1 MNWIKLFLSL
11 GTAFAVCLLLI
22 PEIIKIANA
31 RNMHDLP
38 NERKTHTGK
47 ICSFGG
53 VGIFFGFLISTLIWA
68 SVDMT
73 LNMEFLLGAVLVM
86 VVVGMRDDFLP
97 LSAFW
102 KLVGQFVAIA
112 VLLIGDIRIFSL
124 YGFLGVYE
132 LPLFFSYLVTGFIV
146 IVITNAFNLIDGID
160 GLAGSVSLIVFTF
173 FGLWFALEG
182 SLAISA
188 MCLAVLGSVGGFLY
202 YNYSPARIFMGD
214 TGSLMLG
221 FLATGLLIIFLS
233 KNAALPTTSDL
244 HIVAPLSLLSA
255 LMVYPLFDTIRV
267 FMLRALAGRSPLS
280 PDRNHIHHL
289 LLDIGCSHYYIVG
302 IVIFL
307 NIVFVF
313 IFTFI
318 GQMGY
323 LSDNWLVPII
333 VLTAS
338 SLAIYLHRKV
348 KKRREVVNV

>member
-1 MNWIKLFLSL
+1 MTWIKLLFSL
-11 GTAFAVCLLLI
+11 GTAFVICLLLI
-22 PEIIKIANA
+22 PEIIKIANS
-31 RNMHDLP
+31 RNIHDLP
-38 NERKTHTGK
+38 DERKIHTGK

-53 VGIFFGFLISTLIWA
+53 IGIFFSFIISTLLW
-68 SVDMT
+68 SFVDMT

-102 KLVGQFVAIA
+102 KLVGQFVAIGI
-112 VLLIGDIRIFSL
+112 LLTGGIRISSL

-132 LPLFFSYLVTGFIV
+132 LPLLFSYLVTGFIV
-146 IVITNAFNLIDGID
+146 VVITNAFNLIDGID
-160 GLAGSVSLIVFTF
+160 GLAGSVTLIVFTF
-173 FGLWFALEG
+173 FGLWFFLEG
-182 SLAISA
+182 SLAISS

-221 FLATGLLIIFLS
+221 FLATGLLIIFLN
-233 KNAALPTTSDL
+233 KNAALAPTDEL

-267 FMLRALAGRSPLS
+267 FMLRTWAGRSPLS

-318 GQMGY
+318 GQKGY
-323 LSDNWLVPII
+323 LSDNWLVPIV

-338 SLAIYLHRKV
+338 SLAIYLHKKV
-348 KKRREVVNV
+348 KRKRQVVNI

>member
-1 MNWIKLFLSL
+1 MTWIKLFLSL
-11 GTAFAVCLLLI
+11 GTAFAICLLLI

-31 RNMHDLP
+31 QNIHDQP
-38 NERKTHTGK
+38 NERKIHTGK

-53 VGIFFGFLISTLIWA
+53 IGIFFGFIISTLIW
-68 SVDMT
+68 SFVDIT
-73 LNMEFLLGAVLVM
+73 LSMEFLLGAVLVI

-102 KLVGQFVAIA
+102 KLMGQFVAISI
-112 VLLIGDIRIFSL
+112 LLIGDIRIFSL

-132 LPLFFSYLVTGFIV
+132 LHFVFSYLITAFIV

-160 GLAGSVSLIVFTF
+160 GLAGSVALVVFSF

-182 SLAISA
+182 SFALSA
-188 MCLAVLGSVGGFLY
+188 MCLAILGSVAGFLY

-221 FLATGLLIIFLS
+221 FLATGLLIVFLN
-233 KNAALPTTSDL
+233 KNAALPTSSQL
-244 HIVAPLSLLSA
+244 HIFAPLSLLSA

-267 FMLRALAGRSPLS
+267 FILRALAGRSPLS

-289 LLDIGCSHYYIVG
+289 LLEMGCTHYCIVG
-302 IVIFL
+302 TLIFL
-307 NIVFVF
+307 NIIF
-313 IFTFI
+313 IFIFVFI

-333 VLTAS
+333 VLMAS
-338 SLAIYLHRKV
+338 ALAIFLHIKV
-348 KKRREVVNV
+348 KQQRKRVNV